1 MEVAA
6 MCEAAAMV
14 KDEEMMGKDEKE
26 INHQRQQQHG
36 RDSLKVHNKKRRHK
50 IIVFPHFCI
59 SHSTCGLAMNWW
71 IIYFD
76 KIK

>member
-26 INHQRQQQHG
+26 INHQ
-36 RDSLKVHNKKRRHK
+36 
-50 IIVFPHFCI
+50 
-59 SHSTCGLAMNWW
+59 
-71 IIYFD
+71 
-76 KIK
+76 